1 MHRFVRVKLGIVA
14 DIHGND
20 VALRAVLKD
29 AERSGWTAGGHLATL
44 SCSARGL
51 LMCWSFC

>member
-1 MHRFVRVKLGIVA
+1 VRVKLGIVA